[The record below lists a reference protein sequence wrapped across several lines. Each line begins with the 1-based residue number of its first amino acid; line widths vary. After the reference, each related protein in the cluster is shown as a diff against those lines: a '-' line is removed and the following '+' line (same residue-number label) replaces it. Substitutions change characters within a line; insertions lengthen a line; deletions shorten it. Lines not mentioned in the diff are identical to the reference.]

1 MGKVVDLIAAEQKST
16 IIKAFFLVP
25 SLNEEISAA
34 NEMFIDDKIKV
45 FQNSSNS
52 DKIRNILRWLE
63 NLQYSEFVEIENGL
77 TDLLLENL
85 KLETSYIK
93 FLSMPI
99 SEIMNN
105 YENIFQLVDLIIRNE
120 EFLIQIARLR
130 MIIDPEIQL
139 SRNIHKKTNILYM
152 KVKGFWLNENGIKER
167 KYFKS
172 LGKFDS
178 YPEGVSDKN
187 AILEG
192 RKKIREAMYSDY
204 LKIYR

>member
-1 MGKVVDLIAAEQKST
+1 MGKVGDLITGEQKST

-25 SLNEEISAA
+25 SLNEDFSAA
-34 NEMFIDDKIKV
+34 SEMFIDDKIKV

-63 NLQYSEFVEIENGL
+63 NLQYSEYVEIENGL
-77 TDLLLENL
+77 TDLLLEKLN
-85 KLETSYIK
+85 LETRYIK
-93 FLSMPI
+93 FLSTPI
-99 SEIMNN
+99 KEIMNN

-152 KVKGFWLNENGIKER
+152 KVKGFWLNDEGVKER
-167 KYFKS
+167 KFFKS
-172 LGKFDS
+172 LGKFDT
-178 YPEGVSDKN
+178 YPNGIEDEN

-192 RKKIREAMYSDY
+192 RRKIREVMLSEY
-204 LKIYR
+204 LKTYK